1 MNKTLQQSVKNLE
14 ELFDLFNDYLYAGE
28 LERPIISIQ
37 ADKTGHAYG
46 WCTTYKA
53 WETNDGEEYY
63 EINMCAEHMRR
74 SFEEVCGTLI
84 HEMAHLY
91 NLMHDIK
98 DCNASQY
105 HNAKFKKAAEDH
117 GLVVEKTNHGWSK
130 TSLNDDLKEYI
141 KGLDYSFDISRK
153 ADPAKIKKTAAKKYH
168 YYKCPCCDVKVYSVS
183 ALNLHCNDCDE
194 DMEEY
199 NK

>member
-14 ELFDLFNDYLYAGE
+14 ELFDLFNDYLYE
-28 LERPIISIQ
+28 SKLERPIISIQ
-37 ADKTGHAYG
+37 QDKTGHAYG

-74 SFEEVCGTLI
+74 SFEEICATLL

-98 DCNASQY
+98 DCNHLY
-105 HNAKFKKAAEDH
+105 HNKKFKDAAEAH
-117 GLVVEKTNHGWSK
+117 GLIVEKTKYGYSK
-130 TSLNDDLKEYI
+130 TELNDDLKEYI
-141 KGLDYSFDISRK
+141 KKLDYSFDISRK
-153 ADPAKIKKTAAKKYH
+153 PENKIAKIKSKKYH
-168 YYKCPCCDVKVYSVS
+168 KYCCPICGSKAYSVQE
-183 ALNLHCNDCDE
+183 LDITCNDCGVNF
-194 DMEEY
+194 EEY
-199 NK
+199 

>member
-14 ELFDLFNDYLYAGE
+14 ELFDLFNDYLYNGE

-37 ADKTGHAYG
+37 ADKTGKAYG

-74 SFEEVCGTLI
+74 SFEEICETLL
-84 HEMAHLY
+84 HEMVHLY
-91 NLMHDIK
+91 NLMHEIK

-105 HNAKFKKAAEDH
+105 HNAKFKVAAEAH
-117 GLVVEKTNHGWSK
+117 GLTVEKTNHGWSK
-130 TSLNDDLKEYI
+130 TELNDDLKEYI
-141 KGLDYSFDISRK
+141 KHLDYNFDISRK
-153 ADPAKIKKTAAKKYH
+153 ADPKKIKTKKAKKYH
-168 YYKCPCCDVKVYSVS
+168 YYMCPCCNNKVYSIS
-183 ALNLHCNDCDE
+183 ILDIHCNNCDE
-194 DMEEY
+194 DFIEY
-199 NK
+199 

>member
-14 ELFDLFNDYLYAGE
+14 ELFDLFNDYLYNSE
-28 LERPIISIQ
+28 LERPVISIQ
-37 ADKTGHAYG
+37 ADKTGKAYG

-74 SFEEVCGTLI
+74 SFEEICGTLL

-91 NLMHDIK
+91 NLMHGIK
-98 DCNASQY
+98 DCSGAQY
-105 HNAKFKKAAEDH
+105 HNTNFKRAAEGH
-117 GLVVEKTNHGWSK
+117 GLTVEKTKYGWSS
-130 TSLNDDLKEYI
+130 TSLNDDLKEYV
-141 KGLDYSFDISRK
+141 KDLDYSFDISRK
-153 ADPAKIKKTAAKKYH
+153 ADPKKIKVAFKKKYH
-168 YYKCPCCDVKVYSVS
+168 YFMCPCCEAKCYSVY
-183 ALNLHCNDCDE
+183 LMDLRCNDCGV

-199 NK
+199 